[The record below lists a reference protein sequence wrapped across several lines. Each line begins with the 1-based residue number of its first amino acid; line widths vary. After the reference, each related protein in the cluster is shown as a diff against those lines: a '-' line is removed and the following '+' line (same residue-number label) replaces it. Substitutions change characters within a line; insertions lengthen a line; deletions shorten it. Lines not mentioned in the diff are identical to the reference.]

1 MASESDGYRTPQ
13 SRVGSED
20 NLSVEQQAASNR
32 ASVSESLNTLIT
44 GKNTEM
50 PRLFGRQW
58 PFSDGAAL

>member
-20 NLSVEQQAASNR
+20 NLSVEQQPASNR
-32 ASVSESLNTLIT
+32 ASVSQSLNTLIT

-50 PRLFGRQW
+50 SHLFGRQW
-58 PFSDGAAL
+58 TYWVL